1 MLLLIAVLL
10 ELSASRT
17 VGHSSLHGWDFS
29 VPPEGSLR
37 IGTFRGGPCVFAD
50 RSVCIISRV
59 RCS

>member
-29 VPPEGSLR
+29 VPPEGNLR
-37 IGTFRGGPCVFAD
+37 IGTFRGVRCVFAN
-50 RSVCIISRV
+50 RSICIVSRV
-59 RCS
+59 